1 MRITLLA
8 LVSVIMAAAAAWGQ
22 TEVYTYVDENGT
34 VHFTDMPRVGAKSFY
49 VGNRLVFARST
60 PLTQRLANGEIP
72 YASTLTEAAGRYG
85 LDAELLA
92 AVAQVESSFNPYAV
106 SPKGAKGIMQLM
118 DSTAAAYGVTDVFDP
133 SQNIDA
139 AARHLR
145 DLLRAFD
152 GNLSLT
158 LAAYNAGRS
167 AVARHGGVPPYQE
180 TRRYLEKI
188 GGLYGGLEPG
198 ITDSEFIGSYTVA
211 QAIAKGRSV
220 VYRFYTEAGVNY
232 SENPPIG
239 RPYEEVRLH
248 Y

>member
-1 MRITLLA
+1 MRITLLT
-8 LVSVIMAAAAAWGQ
+8 LGSVILVAVAAWGQ
-22 TEVYTYVDENGT
+22 TEVYTYVDEDGT
-34 VHFTDMPRVGAKSFY
+34 VHFTDVPRVGAKSFF
-49 VGNRLVFARST
+49 VGNRLVFARSSR
-60 PLTQRLANGEIP
+60 LTQRLADGEIP
-72 YASTLTEAAGRYG
+72 YASLFNEAASSYG

-118 DSTAAAYGVTDVFDP
+118 DSTAAAYRVTDVFDP
-133 SQNIDA
+133 AQNIDA
-139 AARHLR
+139 AARHIR
-145 DLLRAFD
+145 DLMRAFD

-167 AVARHGGVPPYQE
+167 AVARHGGVPPFQE

-188 GGLYGGLEPG
+188 GGLYGGLETG
-198 ITDSEFIGSYTVA
+198 ITDSEFVGSYTVA
-211 QAIAKGRSV
+211 QAMAKGRSV

-239 RPYEEVRLH
+239 RPYEEVSLR